1 MLKNLGL
8 TDTHKVIQGSYNVL
22 VCCRDGVAL
31 VAFSLQKGWGRGRG
45 RVGKW
50 EASNHPPLPYF
61 PHFLHILSSRPSLPG
76 PPPASNLLCS
86 SSSPCPPSLL
96 LLAFP
101 SHPSVTCPTR
111 GRSQCRARR
120 RWSAQG
126 PDRRPGGRMALVGL
140 RLVLLFLVGDSA
152 ASLNAQF
159 SQHLEQKTPNCD
171 QYKLPGCPR
180 DFSPVCGS
188 DMSTYPNECI
198 LCMKIR
204 DDGHDIKIIRSGP
217 C

>member
-1 MLKNLGL
+1 
-8 TDTHKVIQGSYNVL
+8 
-22 VCCRDGVAL
+22 
-31 VAFSLQKGWGRGRG
+31 
-45 RVGKW
+45 
-50 EASNHPPLPYF
+50 
-61 PHFLHILSSRPSLPG
+61 
-76 PPPASNLLCS
+76 
-86 SSSPCPPSLL
+86 
-96 LLAFP
+96 
-101 SHPSVTCPTR
+101 
-111 GRSQCRARR
+111 
-120 RWSAQG
+120 
-126 PDRRPGGRMALVGL
+126 MALVGL

-204 DDGHDIKIIRSGP
+204 EIKKAALCIKVRTTEFVLFLYAIFNTRRECQIYREDKGKKSPSDRDHKDCVSRTLHLSKSRTPSQPGE
-217 C
+217 CG